1 MGARIMELRPELQEF
16 AEEMERVLRNN
27 DYKSGWDSISIHEL
41 FERVKDEFEEL
52 QRDYIKMNNA
62 IDGAELIQRMG
73 HEAIDIANFCM
84 FLHNHT
90 QKGSE

>member
-27 DYKSGWDSISIHEL
+27 DHKSGWDSMSIHSL
-41 FERVKDEFEEL
+41 FERIKGEFEEL
-52 QRDYIKMNNA
+52 QREYILMNNA
-62 IDGAELIQRMG
+62 TDSGGRIHRMG

-84 FLHNHT
+84 FLHYNT
-90 QKGSE
+90 LKGSI